1 MVARFDQPVQ
11 PPHVVWRRGLV
22 RSAGHPRDEPVR
34 QLPPVLSYAPINMAV
49 QMRAS
54 RRERLRWLARDL
66 ITFSS
71 STWKR
76 PRRDRNRC
84 PSESRPRVAGSP
96 CPRCCSTHMRSDPRS
111 VPPSR
116 FEIC

>member
-11 PPHVVWRRGLV
+11 PQHVVWRRGLV

-54 RRERLRWLARDL
+54 RRERCDGWPG
-66 ITFSS
+66 T
-71 STWKR
+71 
-76 PRRDRNRC
+76 
-84 PSESRPRVAGSP
+84 
-96 CPRCCSTHMRSDPRS
+96 
-111 VPPSR
+111 
-116 FEIC
+116 